1 MNRDIAQRWVDAL
14 RSGDYEQGKE
24 RLARKG
30 ADGKTKFCCLGV
42 LCEIALADGIV
53 ERKSYD
59 GDEDTYY
66 RTVGDADD
74 ESCTSLPLAVREW
87 AGLGWRPGGVVDP
100 QITSEVYTDG
110 DGYEC
115 PASFVDLND
124 SAGYTFAQIADVI
137 ERDHLQEVPAA

>member
-30 ADGKTKFCCLGV
+30 EDGKTKFCCLGV

-59 GDEDTYY
+59 IERSDYYY
-66 RTVGDADD
+66 RAVGNPND
-74 ESCTSLPLAVREW
+74 ESCTSLPHDVREW
-87 AGLGWRPGGVVDP
+87 AGLGWRSGADP
-100 QITSEVYTDG
+100 LITSEVYTD
-110 DGYEC
+110 DDSDEH
-115 PASFVDLND
+115 PASFVELND
-124 SAGYTFAQIADVI
+124 SAGYTFAQIADII

>member
-30 ADGKTKFCCLGV
+30 EDGKTKFCCLGV
-42 LCEIALADGIV
+42 LCEIAVADGIV
-53 ERKSYD
+53 ERKWYD

-66 RTVGDADD
+66 QTVDASDD
-74 ESCTSLPLAVREW
+74 SSCTSLPLAVREW
-87 AGLGWRPGGVVDP
+87 AGLKWQPGSVVDP
-100 QITSEVYTDG
+100 QITSEVYADEDG
-110 DGYEC
+110 DDY

-124 SAGYTFAQIADVI
+124 SAGYAFAQIADVI